1 MATKGSFHST
11 IMQNPIVAI
20 QANVDPVDLP
30 MGTALVTFTQLIG
43 GVLGIAVYGTI
54 FANELAQNLVRE
66 APDAPFELI
75 RHSVAAIYELSPTL
89 RAGVI
94 NAYVEVRVLLFV

>member
-1 MATKGSFHST
+1 
-11 IMQNPIVAI
+11 MQNPIVAI

-94 NAYVEVRVLLFV
+94 NAYVEVRVLLFVYNVC